1 MLFYFGKKDIGIDL
15 GTANTLVYV
24 KGKGIVLNQPSVIS
38 VDTHAKRILAVGE
51 EAKKMIGKAP
61 KHIRVIRPLQ
71 DGVISNFEMTAEMLR
86 EFLTKVLDSVSRF
99 SRIRIV
105 IGVPSGVT
113 EVEKRAVE
121 EVVRQ
126 MGAKDVFILDEPMAA
141 AIGCGLPID
150 GPTGCM
156 VADIGGGTSDIAIIA
171 LEGIVT
177 STSLRHAG
185 DKLNEAIVA
194 YVRKNFELIIGDSM
208 AEELKIHLGCALI
221 DPEDD
226 FFKTAQYSASGR
238 DIVTGLP
245 RTYALTP
252 AEIYD
257 AMEESVEI
265 IIDGIKQTLEN
276 APPAIA
282 ADIAQEGIVLTGG
295 GALIRGLDRL
305 IEQETGIGAV
315 VAANALEAV
324 AEGTGTSLS
333 NIDKLERYA
342 SYNKR

>member
-1 MLFYFGKKDIGIDL
+1 MFGSRDVGIDL
-15 GTANTLVYV
+15 GTANTLVYI
-24 KGKGIVLNQPSVIS
+24 KGKGIVLNQPSVIA
-38 VDTHAKRILAVGE
+38 VDTFGRRILAVGL

-61 KHIRVIRPLQ
+61 KHIRVVRPLE

-86 EFLTKVLDSVSRF
+86 VFISKALDKGSRWASF
-99 SRIRIV
+99 RV
-105 IGVPSGVT
+105 VVGVPSGVT

-126 MGAKDVFILDEPMAA
+126 MGAKDVYILDEPMAA

-150 GPTGCM
+150 APEACM

-185 DKLNEAIVA
+185 DKLNEAIIA
-194 YVRKNFELIIGDSM
+194 YIRKNYELIIGERM
-208 AEELKIHLGCALI
+208 AEELKIEIGCAYI
-221 DPEDD
+221 DPAETKDG
-226 FFKTAQYSASGR
+226 YREWRASGR

-245 RTYALTP
+245 RTYKVTSRD
-252 AEIYD
+252 IYD
-257 AMEESVEI
+257 ALEEPISVI
-265 IIDGIKQTLEN
+265 VDGIKQTLEN
-276 APPAIA
+276 APPSVSE
-282 ADIAQEGIVLTGG
+282 DIVRSGIVLTGG

-305 IEQETGIGAV
+305 IAENTGLDV
-315 VAANALEAV
+315 YVAENALEAV

-342 SYNKR
+342 SYKRK

>member
-1 MLFYFGKKDIGIDL
+1 MFGFGTRDVGIDL

-24 KGKGIVLNQPSVIS
+24 KGKGIILNQPSVIA
-38 VDTHAKRILAVGE
+38 VDTYARRILAVGV
-51 EAKKMIGKAP
+51 EAKRMIGKTP
-61 KHIRVIRPLQ
+61 KHIKVVRPLE

-86 EFLTKVLDSVSRF
+86 VFISKALDHGSRF
-99 SRIRIV
+99 SHFRV
-105 IGVPSGVT
+105 VVGVPSGVT

-126 MGAKDVFILDEPMAA
+126 MGAKDVYILEEPMAA

-150 GPTGCM
+150 SPTGCM

-185 DKLNEAIVA
+185 DKLNEAIIA
-194 YVRKNFELIIGDSM
+194 YMRKNYELFIGEKM
-208 AEELKIHLGCALI
+208 AEELKIEIGCAYLEP
-221 DPEDD
+221 DERGENALKWP
-226 FFKTAQYSASGR
+226 ASGR

-245 RTYALTP
+245 QTYIVTSQDIHEAL
-252 AEIYD
+252 
-257 AMEESVEI
+257 EEPIGV

-282 ADIAQEGIVLTGG
+282 ADIARGGIVLTGG
-295 GALIRGLDRL
+295 GALIRGLDKL
-305 IEQETGIGAV
+305 IAEQTGLGV
-315 VAANALEAV
+315 TVAGNALEAV
-324 AEGTGTSLS
+324 AEGAGTCLS

-342 SYNKR
+342 SYNKK

>member
-1 MLFYFGKKDIGIDL
+1 MFGSRDVGIDL

-24 KGKGIVLNQPSVIS
+24 KGRGIVLNQPSVIA
-38 VDTHAKRILAVGE
+38 VDTFARRILAVGL
-51 EAKKMIGKAP
+51 EAKHMIGKTP
-61 KHIRVIRPLQ
+61 KHIKVVRPLE

-86 EFLTKVLDSVSRF
+86 VFTGKALEKGSRF
-99 SRIRIV
+99 SKIRVV
-105 IGVPSGVT
+105 IGVPTGVT

-121 EVVRQ
+121 EVVRE
-126 MGAKDVFILDEPMAA
+126 MGAKEVYILDEPMAA

-156 VADIGGGTSDIAIIA
+156 VVDIGGGTSDIAIIA

-185 DKLNEAIVA
+185 DKLNDAIIA
-194 YVRKNFELIIGDSM
+194 YMRKNFELFIGEKM
-208 AEELKIHLGCALI
+208 AEEIKIGIGCAYL
-221 DPEDD
+221 DPDD
-226 FFKTAQYSASGR
+226 ENAEVAEWAASGR

-245 RTYALTP
+245 RTYTVTSRD
-252 AEIYD
+252 IYD
-257 AMEESVEI
+257 ALEEPIGVI
-265 IIDGIKQTLEN
+265 VDGIKQTLEN

-282 ADIAQEGIVLTGG
+282 ADIVTNGIVLTGG
-295 GALIRGLDRL
+295 GALIKGLDRL
-305 IEQETGIGAV
+305 ISEQTGLTV
-315 VAANALEAV
+315 TVADNALEAV

-342 SYNKR
+342 SYNKK

>member
-24 KGKGIVLNQPSVIS
+24 KGRGIVLNQPSVIA
-38 VDTHAKRILAVGE
+38 VDTHLKRILAVGT

-61 KHIRVIRPLQ
+61 KHIRVIRPLE
-71 DGVISNFEMTAEMLR
+71 DGVISNFEMTGEMLR
-86 EFLTKVLDSVSRF
+86 EFLSKVLDSVSRF
-99 SRIRIV
+99 ARIRVV
-105 IGVPSGVT
+105 IGVPSGIT

-121 EVVRQ
+121 EVVRE
-126 MGAKDVFILDEPMAA
+126 MGAKDVYILDEPMAA
-141 AIGCGLPID
+141 AIGCDLPID

-185 DKLNEAIVA
+185 DKLNDAIIA
-194 YVRKNFELIIGDSM
+194 YMRKNFELVIGEGM
-208 AEELKIHLGCALI
+208 AEDLKIHLGCAVL
-221 DPEDD
+221 DAQDEWYR
-226 FFKTAQYSASGR
+226 TATWNASGR

-245 RTYALTP
+245 RTYTLTP
-252 AEIYD
+252 NEIYD
-257 AMEESVEI
+257 AMAEAIDVI
-265 IIDGIKQTLEN
+265 VDGIKQTLEN

-282 ADIAQEGIVLTGG
+282 ADITQEGVVLTGG
-295 GALIRGLDRL
+295 GALIRGLDKL
-305 IEQETGIGAV
+305 IEKETGIKAI
-315 VAANALEAV
+315 VAPNALEAV

-342 SYNKR
+342 SKYKK